1 MTFPELPI
9 YLERHGPTKDKKM
22 TVYLLEMLITT
33 TDRIVSEPLG
43 IYDTM
48 KKAKSHMQKVEKLR
62 PETETISFNILRF
75 DMNDKPSILKM
86 KDVAL
91 QFIGEEL
98 FGMFQQGMLEQMV
111 EPDGSFSYVVTDKFK
126 RPLED
131 AITRF
136 HDEGAE

>member
-1 MTFPELPI
+1 M
-9 YLERHGPTKDKKM
+9 K
-22 TVYLLEMLITT
+22 VYLLEMLITT

-48 KKAKSHMQKVEKLR
+48 RKAKSYMSKVEKIR
-62 PETETISFNILRF
+62 PETESISFSILAF
-75 DMNDKPSILKM
+75 EMNDKPSILKM
-86 KDVAL
+86 KDVAME
-91 QFIGEEL
+91 FIGEEL
-98 FGMFQQGMLEQMV
+98 FAMFQQGMLEQMV